1 MADTPSEF
9 WRELGDEH
17 RQALD
22 EHGYDG
28 VKRHQALRYFT
39 WQWRWSQLRRS
50 EQARFLARHATLGDW
65 RGALRRPGPLDDTT
79 WHGPMWG
86 VRDRRLYVAATR
98 LLWRYAE
105 RKGDRAV
112 LALPEPTVG
121 DPLPVHLDGRL
132 ISQDLANTALEVD
145 AMRRGGATGPTSIVE
160 IGAGYGRTAYAL
172 LALHP
177 KATYTIVDIEPALS
191 ISRWYLSQL
200 VDPARVSFVDA
211 GDIGTVRDRRFDL
224 GVSISSLQEMTP
236 DQVGEYLELLDC
248 IVDGHVYLKQ
258 WETWHNPIDDVD
270 LVFDQYRIPSR
281 WQRTLW
287 ERCPVQTRFMQG
299 VWQT

>member
-1 MADTPSEF
+1 MGTTGSSDTRRFATS
-9 WRELGDEH
+9 RGSGAGRSSVAASKLGSSPATP
-17 RQALD
+17 RSAIGAALSD
-22 EHGYDG
+22 D
-28 VKRHQALRYFT
+28 RD
-39 WQWRWSQLRRS
+39 RS
-50 EQARFLARHATLGDW
+50 TTPPGTVP
-65 RGALRRPGPLDDTT
+65 RGAFGTGACTSPP
-79 WHGPMWG
+79 
-86 VRDRRLYVAATR
+86 TR